1 MGSGL
6 RTDKDRF
13 LAVLNINI
21 VVFIA
26 ELLSGWSAGSLS
38 MLSDSFHV
46 SLHIIV
52 SLVALVSEYE
62 FFGFSSEK
70 IKRWSAGFNILLFLP
85 LAALISY
92 EAFKRLA
99 NPPVQNLTFTFFFV
113 AFFGLVANIY
123 TIKILHKKSD
133 EKYSGNRNRFLLYI
147 HMIADAVGS
156 VLVIIGGIAIN
167 KTGSNFIDPKLSF
180 VLSGLIVSG
189 AIWMSW
195 ELFSD
200 HDH

>member
-26 ELLSGWSAGSLS
+26 ELLSGRSAGSLS
-38 MLSDSFHV
+38 MISDGLHV

-70 IKRWSAGFNILLFLP
+70 IKRWSAGFNIFLFLP

-92 EAFKRLA
+92 EAYKRLA
-99 NPPVQNLTFTFFFV
+99 NPPTQNLTFTFFFI
-113 AFFGLVANIY
+113 AFFGLAANIY

-156 VLVIIGGIAIN
+156 VLVIVGGIAIN

-195 ELFSD
+195 ELLSD